1 MQNFLTTI
9 GFGDFRAET
18 MEQKIFFIVIC
29 VPGHTLTTAML
40 TQLADQAMGLLHSGR
55 RVGRNSKRRMKVPS
69 FVLSLS
75 LSLHSIFPF
84 CSLRDHLSLSLS
96 PSGCL
101 CLSLI
106 SLSRAPH
113 IHSLF
118 HFRFPPP
125 LTFQDDAF
133 DRAQKL
139 VAKAPLYSVGSGAR
153 RAFSV
158 IHTQIERERFE
169 EDRLA
174 RRLADNVDGNA
185 GSIAI
190 MRQIQVRSFYYIILI
205 VSNYLYCR
213 VAQPFYTFTFTYL
226 LLLLIILCAIA
237 A

>member
-96 PSGCL
+96 PSPCL
-101 CLSLI
+101 CLSLF
-106 SLSRAPH
+106 SLSRAPLS
-113 IHSLF
+113 HSL
-118 HFRFPPP
+118 
-125 LTFQDDAF
+125 TFFTFASPHLSLS
-133 DRAQKL
+133 RTTRSIEPRNL
-139 VAKAPLYSVGSGAR
+139 LPRHRSTRSVLEPA
-153 RAFSV
+153 
-158 IHTQIERERFE
+158 
-169 EDRLA
+169 
-174 RRLADNVDGNA
+174 
-185 GSIAI
+185 
-190 MRQIQVRSFYYIILI
+190 VRS
-205 VSNYLYCR
+205 
-213 VAQPFYTFTFTYL
+213 P
-226 LLLLIILCAIA
+226 
-237 A
+237 

>member
-1 MQNFLTTI
+1 MF
-9 GFGDFRAET
+9 
-18 MEQKIFFIVIC
+18 
-29 VPGHTLTTAML
+29 
-40 TQLADQAMGLLHSGR
+40 S
-55 RVGRNSKRRMKVPS
+55 
-69 FVLSLS
+69 LSLS
-75 LSLHSIFPF
+75 LS
-84 CSLRDHLSLSLS
+84 SLDLSLLLSKRPPSPIPLPLWLSLSVSFL
-96 PSGCL
+96 PLTGA
-101 CLSLI
+101 SLTFTHF
-106 SLSRAPH
+106 L
-113 IHSLF
+113 
-118 HFRFPPP
+118 HFRFPSP
-125 LTFQDDAF
+125 LTIQDDAF
-133 DRAQKL
+133 DQAQKL